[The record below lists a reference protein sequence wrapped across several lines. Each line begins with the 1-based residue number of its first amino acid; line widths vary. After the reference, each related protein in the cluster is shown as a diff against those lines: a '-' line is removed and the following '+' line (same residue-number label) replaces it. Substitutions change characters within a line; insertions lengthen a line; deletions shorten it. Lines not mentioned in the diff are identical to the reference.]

1 MTIPASIEKSLN
13 QQGIA
18 YQLVEGTTRRMH
30 RLRATANLPREQ
42 VAVMVILGDSM
53 GRQQV
58 LVPADTLIDLTRL
71 CEMQG
76 RNLQALPPE
85 DLRRLAQKHGVDS
98 LAALPILSDIT
109 LIVDERLLQQD
120 RVYLEVP
127 GSDSCLALSQP
138 EFRKLVQQAKI
149 ERFTIPLTQ
158 LREKDSDDKAAIH
171 QAVQKFTTLRI
182 KQRLEQTL
190 EMPPLPDTAEKIIN
204 LRLNPNAG
212 INDLVKLVERDPSLA
227 AQVVSWAASPYYAAP
242 NGINS
247 VRDAIVRV
255 LGFDLV
261 INLALGLALGRALE
275 VPKDGTYGVNAY
287 WVQSVYAAATMDGLA
302 KAIDIKQR
310 PQVGLC
316 YLAGLLHNYGY
327 LVLAHVFPPYFDVIN
342 RHLEANPHLSHEYVE
357 RHVLDITREQISS
370 QLMECW
376 QMPEEVVGALRWQGS
391 PMHQSKHETYSKLL
405 FIATQ
410 LLRRNGMVAG
420 PAEPIPDSMWDELG
434 LSIDKADEVLQK
446 VQDGEQELQ
455 AIARNMS
462 RK

>member
-18 YQLVEGTTRRMH
+18 YQLVEGATRPLH
-30 RLRATANLPREQ
+30 RLRSTSQLPREQ
-42 VAVMVILGDSM
+42 IAVMVLLGDSM
-53 GRQQV
+53 GCQQV
-58 LVPADTLIDLTRL
+58 LVPSDTLIDLTRL

-85 DLRRLAQKHGVDS
+85 DLRRLAKKHGVDS
-98 LAALPILSDIT
+98 LAALPILNDMS
-109 LIVDERLLQQD
+109 LLVDERLVQQE

-127 GSDSCLALSQP
+127 GSDCCLALSQA
-138 EFRKLVQQAKI
+138 EFRKLVQQGKV
-149 ERFTIPLTQ
+149 ERFTVPLAQ
-158 LREKDSDDKAAIH
+158 LHDSEGDDRAAVTK
-171 QAVQKFTTLRI
+171 AVQTFTTLRI

-242 NGINS
+242 NGVNS

-261 INLALGLALGRALE
+261 INLALGLALGRALD
-275 VPKDGTYGVNAY
+275 VPKDGAYGVNAY
-287 WVQSVYAAATMDGLA
+287 WVQSVYTAALMDGLA
-302 KAIDIKQR
+302 KAIDVNQR

-316 YLAGLLHNYGY
+316 YLSGLLHDYGY

-342 RHLEANPHLSHEYVE
+342 RHLEANPHLNHSFVE
-357 RHVLDITREQISS
+357 RHILNITRDQISS
-370 QLMECW
+370 QLMACW
-376 QMPEEVVGALRWQGS
+376 QMPEEVVTALRWQGN
-391 PMHQSKHETYSKLL
+391 PNHAEKHAKYSKLL
-405 FIATQ
+405 FVATQ
-410 LLRRNGMVAG
+410 LLRRNGMVYG
-420 PAEPIPDSMWDELG
+420 PAEHITDNLWEELG
-434 LSIDKADEVLQK
+434 LTSEKAEAVLQK
-446 VQDGEQELQ
+446 VQEGEQELQ
-455 AIARNMS
+455 GIARTMA
-462 RK
+462 KK

>member
-1 MTIPASIEKSLN
+1 MTIPASIEKSLH

-18 YQLVEGTTRRMH
+18 YQLVEGATRPMH
-30 RLRATANLPREQ
+30 RLRTTANLPRAQ
-42 VAVMVILGDSM
+42 VAVMVMLGDSM

-98 LAALPILSDIT
+98 LAALPILNEVS
-109 LIVDERLLQQD
+109 LIVDERLVQEE

-138 EFRKLVQQAKI
+138 EFRKLVQQAKV
-149 ERFTIPLTQ
+149 ERFTVPLTQ
-158 LREKDSDDKAAIH
+158 LRDSEGDDKAAI
-171 QAVQKFTTLRI
+171 QKAVQTFTTLRI

-275 VPKDGTYGVNAY
+275 VPKDGAHGVNAY
-287 WVQSVYAAATMDGLA
+287 WVQSVYTAALMDGLA
-302 KAIDIKQR
+302 KAIDVKER

-316 YLAGLLHNYGY
+316 YLSGLLHNYGY
-327 LVLAHVFPPYFDVIN
+327 LVLAHVFPPYFEVIN
-342 RHLEANPHLSHEYVE
+342 RHLEANPHLSHE
-357 RHVLDITREQISS
+357 
-370 QLMECW
+370 
-376 QMPEEVVGALRWQGS
+376 
-391 PMHQSKHETYSKLL
+391 
-405 FIATQ
+405 
-410 LLRRNGMVAG
+410 
-420 PAEPIPDSMWDELG
+420 
-434 LSIDKADEVLQK
+434 
-446 VQDGEQELQ
+446 
-455 AIARNMS
+455 S
-462 RK
+462 RKEKKKYKKLKKKTKNK